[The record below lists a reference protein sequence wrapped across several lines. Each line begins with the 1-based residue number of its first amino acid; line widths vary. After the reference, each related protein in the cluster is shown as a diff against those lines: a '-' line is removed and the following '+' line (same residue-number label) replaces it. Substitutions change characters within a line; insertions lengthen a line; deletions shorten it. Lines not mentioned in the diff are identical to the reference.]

1 MTSLFPKGLGGHTKR
16 YIYFS
21 RLLSA
26 ILDQKISGIPQKYRL
41 LAYRLLYAA
50 TCLLSRFAN
59 NVTSMEQ
66 MYKCNTK
73 HDTTRYN
80 TGKLL

>member
-41 LAYRLLYAA
+41 LAYRL
-50 TCLLSRFAN
+50 CLCRNLFTKSLRKQCHIHGAN
-59 NVTSMEQ
+59 
-66 MYKCNTK
+66 
-73 HDTTRYN
+73 
-80 TGKLL
+80 G